1 MHLFNVLEEQKHT
14 TFLEYVAESRARY
27 ASTLMVEA
35 GDGEIR
41 LDRIA
46 ERSCFETLEELDEA
60 FEATFGIDAGAYL
73 EKFAK

>member
-1 MHLFNVLEEQKHT
+1 MRPPITVRL
-14 TFLEYVAESRARY
+14 A
-27 ASTLMVEA
+27 EA

-46 ERSCFETLEELDEA
+46 ERSCFETLEELNEA
-60 FEATFGIDAGAYL
+60 LEATFGIDAGAYL

>member
-1 MHLFNVLEEQKHT
+1 VRPPITVRL
-14 TFLEYVAESRARY
+14 A
-27 ASTLMVEA
+27 EA

-46 ERSCFETLEELDEA
+46 ERSCFETLEDLNEA
-60 FEATFGIDAGAYL
+60 LEATFGIDAGAYL